1 MRSVR
6 VIRTMGE
13 LSEYE
18 PVWNDLVRRSQF
30 DDVFLTWEWMSNWSR
45 VFLANGDGNLM
56 AIAVHEGGEV
66 VAIAPLWVETIRY
79 GNVLELRVLKAIGAG
94 ASDYFDFVVRADGVR
109 ARTKAIW
116 DHLLG
121 PLRDEWDVFELFDVP
136 DGSPVLAVLRLLAE
150 RDTRSSGAKFVQ
162 NTICPYAPLPSTWDS
177 LLRSFPR
184 RTRYAVSYSRRRL
197 NGQGDLRVRFCE
209 RSDEL
214 SGMVNDLIRLNRKSW
229 NERGKA
235 GAFAT
240 EELERFHHMVS
251 RELFD
256 RGRLFLCS
264 LELDA
269 RHIGSFYGF
278 DYADKVYYY
287 SSAIERN
294 PVSRVKVGTVL
305 LGVCIEESIQRGRRE
320 FDLLRG
326 NERYKRLWTRQYRST
341 TSFRIYNKHIRSG
354 VIFLY
359 RQSRRLLRRY
369 RVPA

>member
-1 MRSVR
+1 MKSVR

-13 LSEYE
+13 LGEYE
-18 PVWNDLVRRSQF
+18 PMWNDLVRRSQF
-30 DDVFLTWEWMSNWSR
+30 NDVFLTWEWMSSWSR
-45 VFLANGDGNLM
+45 VFLANGDGDLLT
-56 AIAVHEGGEV
+56 IAVHEDDEV

-94 ASDYFDFVVRADGVR
+94 TSDYFDFIVGADGVR

-121 PLRDEWDVFELFDVP
+121 PLREEWDVFELFDVP
-136 DGSPVLAVLRLLAE
+136 DGSPVLAALRDLAE
-150 RDTRSSGAKFVQ
+150 RDARSSGAKFVQ
-162 NTICPYAPLPSTWDS
+162 NTVCPYVPLPATWES

-197 NGQGDLRVRFCE
+197 GGQGEVSVRFCE
-209 RSDEL
+209 RREEL
-214 SGMVNDLIRLNRKSW
+214 SGMVDDLIRLNRRSW
-229 NERGKA
+229 RERGKA

-256 RGRLFLCS
+256 RGRLLLCS

-278 DYADKVYYY
+278 DYAGKVYYY
-287 SSAIERN
+287 LSAIERN

-305 LGVCIEESIQRGRRE
+305 LGVCIEESIRRGRRE

-326 NERYKRLWTRQYRST
+326 NERYKRLWTSQDRST
-341 TSFRIYNKHIRSG
+341 TSVRIYNKHIRSG